1 MTPQV
6 DLTDINEHTTK
17 GGDAVTNALPAMIEQ
32 VNRTSLRA
40 SSIRSSLLLSTSLFK
55 QNQREQAIA
64 QAFDAIDVDKS
75 GKLDEEE
82 LFNFLR
88 EAASH
93 AKLEVEDDVIHA
105 AVRHLIE
112 QEQHAA
118 EEEGREEGLKT
129 SISDK
134 FISRDMFYA
143 MFERNPELYRVF
155 DTVEEQ
161 SRRSNQCFSLLQE
174 DEEAVEYSKESQEKS
189 SHQLWKVAKL
199 GWKRKSLVVFWLLLY
214 VAATITVFTKIAI
227 NYARNEEF
235 TEIFGNCIVVARA
248 SAKTLNLN
256 AALILLPISRH
267 FITSLRHVKLPF
279 PFDISLDIHML
290 MGTSFAIFA
299 LSHVMAHVCDYER
312 LVSADQEDLEA
323 LFGDKLGGP
332 IPTSKIGRLGL
343 MMKQRASIT
352 GIIMVICLVLAYS
365 SIRSRRQNFN
375 RFWYLHHLLLIMLI
389 MMCVHGTGDL
399 FEAHQSIY
407 WICGPLALY
416 IFPRLYRELSRRKVK
431 LLSARAVGDIL
442 DIQLE
447 KPEAWEK
454 TQRAGMYALI
464 NIPDISKAE
473 WHPFT
478 LCSSP
483 ADDHI
488 RFSIRNAGD
497 WTNKLHKMVLTD
509 EAAESSTS
517 KDNGSVASMEE
528 AVTSNVGRVKS
539 MRVNLKHLAN
549 PIIRVEGPFGASSQG
564 FSEYPIVVLVGAGIG
579 VTVRE

>member
-1 MTPQV
+1 MTAN
-6 DLTDINEHTTK
+6 NEDTTK
-17 GGDAVTNALPAMIEQ
+17 GGDAVTNAPPDATEQ
-32 VNRTSLRA
+32 DDRSSRRTSLIRSSLRA
-40 SSIRSSLLLSTSLFK
+40 SCSLFTHFE
-55 QNQREQAIA
+55 REQAIA
-64 QAFDAIDVDKS
+64 QAFDAIDMDKS
-75 GKLDEEE
+75 GKLNEEE
-82 LFNFLR
+82 LFIFLR
-88 EAASH
+88 DAAVH

-105 AVRHLIE
+105 AVHHFIE
-112 QEQHAA
+112 QQQH
-118 EEEGREEGLKT
+118 EEGREESLKM

-134 FISRDMFYA
+134 FISREMFYA

-161 SRRSNQCFSLLQE
+161 SRRSNQCFSLLKE
-174 DEEAVEYSKESQEKS
+174 DEEAVEFEKESHEES

-199 GWKRKSLVVFWLLLY
+199 GWKRKSLMVFWLLLY

-227 NYARNEEF
+227 DYARNEEF
-235 TEIFGNCIVVARA
+235 TEIFGNCIVIARA

-267 FITSLRHVKLPF
+267 FITSLRHIKLPF
-279 PFDISLDIHML
+279 PFDISIDIHML
-290 MGTSFAIFA
+290 IGTSFAIFA
-299 LSHVMAHVCDYER
+299 ISHVMAHVCDYER
-312 LVSADQEDLEA
+312 LVSAAQEDLEA

-343 MMKQRASIT
+343 MMKQRATIT

-389 MMCVHGTGDL
+389 MMCVHGTGNL
-399 FEAHQSIY
+399 FETHQSIY

-431 LLSARAVGDIL
+431 LLSARVVGDIL

-447 KPEAWEK
+447 KPGAWER

-464 NIPDISKAE
+464 NIPEISKAE

-483 ADDHI
+483 ADDHL

-517 KDNGSVASMEE
+517 KDNGSLASMEE
-528 AVTSNVGRVKS
+528 AVTSAVGRVQSK
-539 MRVNLKHLAN
+539 RVDPRRLVN
-549 PIIRVEGPFGASSQG
+549 PSIRVEGPFGASSQG